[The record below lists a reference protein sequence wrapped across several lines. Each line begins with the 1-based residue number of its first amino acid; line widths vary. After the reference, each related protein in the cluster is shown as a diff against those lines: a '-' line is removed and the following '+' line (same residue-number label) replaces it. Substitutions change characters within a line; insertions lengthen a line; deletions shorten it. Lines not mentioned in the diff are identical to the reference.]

1 VGREAGITEEQLR
14 EITEYEQSTAFS
26 PLEKLVIEYAVEMT
40 KTPVEVSDTLFAALR
55 EHFDEAQLVELS
67 ATIAWENYRAR
78 FNHAFEKLRVS
89 LEALTARF
97 LSRLSDRRSLKVY
110 QGKRARKWMYRK
122 FS

>member
-14 EITEYEQSTAFS
+14 EMTEYEQGTAFS

-40 KTPVEVSDTLFAALR
+40 KTPVEVPDTLFAALR

-78 FNHAFEKLRVS
+78 FNHAFEI
-89 LEALTARF
+89 EA
-97 LSRLSDRRSLKVY
+97 
-110 QGKRARKWMYRK
+110 QG
-122 FS
+122 FSGGAYCPLPEPPL